1 VIVPLV
7 TLFLLGGFLVSGY
20 QAHWF
25 DVLLLGYR
33 ASGIDLIREGRAIVW
48 GAALLGWS
56 LRNDISA
63 LWGRS

>member
-25 DVLLLGYR
+25 DVLFGV
-33 ASGIDLIREGRAIVW
+33 AGQVWEVRAIAW
-48 GAALLGWS
+48 GAALLGWA
-56 LRNDISA
+56 LRNDIST
-63 LWGRS
+63 LWHRNGA